1 MTELRSRVIG
11 CGAYLPSKILTNA
24 ALASMVDTSDE
35 WITERSGIKA
45 RHIAAEGE
53 KTSDL
58 GVAAAIDALND
69 AGIEPSGIDFIILA
83 TSTPDLT
90 FPATATTIQASLGIT
105 HGFAFDLQA
114 VCSGFAYALASCRQ
128 FPARGPRQACACYRR
143 GNVLAH
149 PRLGGPQHL
158 RPVRRWCGRGRP

>member
-1 MTELRSRVIG
+1 MPAWS
-11 CGAYLPSKILTNA
+11 IL
-24 ALASMVDTSDE
+24 SDE

-58 GVAAAIDALND
+58 GIAAAIDALND

-114 VCSGFAYALASCRQ
+114 VCSGFAYALAMQTISCALATGK
-128 FPARGPRQACACYRR
+128 PCACHRR
-143 GNVLAH
+143 GNVLSH
-149 PRLGGPQHL
+149 PRLGRTAALASCSAMVRARSSL
-158 RPVRRWCGRGRP
+158 RSARYKIRCGSGT